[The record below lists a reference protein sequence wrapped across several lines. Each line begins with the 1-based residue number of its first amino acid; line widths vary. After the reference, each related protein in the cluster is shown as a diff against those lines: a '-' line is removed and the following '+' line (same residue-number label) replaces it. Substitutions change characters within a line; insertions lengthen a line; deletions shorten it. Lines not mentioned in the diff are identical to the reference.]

1 MDQVGSEGT
10 AKGHPRVRPPQQEAW
25 SDREDKGGAEQ
36 TASSADDRS
45 FIALTPGSGGS
56 GWRGAAARLNPGCK
70 RRLTVGHKGDQCQG
84 RAVD

>member
-45 FIALTPGSGGS
+45 FIALTPPLCTS
-56 GWRGAAARLNPGCK
+56 
-70 RRLTVGHKGDQCQG
+70 RRLTPDSSPLCTKTFQRSAFPFRQK
-84 RAVD
+84 